1 MKTEILKQNINEDG
15 TIIIFS
21 DVGIEEGVSKFQ
33 VVNIPVRGKITR
45 CHFDDFDLGL
55 EEYYSI
61 IDN

>member
-33 VVNIPVRGKITR
+33 VVNIPV
-45 CHFDDFDLGL
+45 
-55 EEYYSI
+55 
-61 IDN
+61 